1 MDKKV
6 TLLVLG
12 ILGFV
17 IFPVKM
23 IMELIDYSSVR
34 TTFFAC
40 IFSACVFLSMIFSAF
55 LYEKKESEYSFKNMP
70 LSVISA
76 VCCFFYLWSSF
87 CHFQSQAPS
96 DSKVQYFFVAVFY
109 ALSSL
114 FFIFAFCAHFKGE
127 NLFKKVQFIVYMPFF
142 AYLVSLMLF
151 FSFELGKP
159 DAYNVLAQSL
169 TLMFFVYY
177 SNFYVRCSNKN
188 FKRRS
193 FIFGIPAV
201 TVNLCY
207 AVPNLIKNFN
217 SLGSP
222 ESVLQMTYIATSV
235 YIFAFLISDLK
246 QQNCLQTSYSIK
258 KD

>member
-6 TLLVLG
+6 TLMVLG

-34 TTFFAC
+34 TTAFAC
-40 IFSACVFLSMIFSAF
+40 VFSACVFLTMIFSAF
-55 LYEKKESEYSFKNMP
+55 LYEKKERECSFKNMP
-70 LSVISA
+70 LAVVSA
-76 VCCFFYLWSSF
+76 VCCLLYLWSAF
-87 CHFQSQAPS
+87 CYFKSQAPS
-96 DSKVQYFFVAVFY
+96 DSKVKYFLMTVFC

-114 FFIFAFCAHFKGE
+114 FFVFVFYAHLKGE
-127 NLFKKVQFIVYMPFF
+127 NLFKKAQIIVYMPFF
-142 AYLVSLMLF
+142 AYLISLMLF

-201 TVNLCY
+201 AVNLCY
-207 AVPNLIKNFN
+207 AVPQLIKGFN
-217 SLGSP
+217 SFGTLNN
-222 ESVLQMTYIATSV
+222 VLQMTYVATSV
-235 YIFAFLISDLK
+235 YIFVFLFSDLK
-246 QQNCLQTSYSIK
+246 KNCLQKSYSVE